1 MEQVEDHRKPDGSF
15 HFKLCYPD
23 LLFHDPCL
31 HWEQTT
37 NPTINDTIQGFRLL
51 RDGGLDPAI
60 DGCSGCSFT
69 GLHRQK
75 SGTSQWGVALVSGD
89 SVNWPSG
96 GSQWWSIGIFDAN
109 GLRDNTLAGPKGQ
122 NFTRRVELWV
132 ERAQESST
140 MTVDEHGNMEH
151 YKEVRMEVAVCHT
164 NTSDDASDSIFTA
177 EVKVC
182 HIVTY
187 I

>member
-1 MEQVEDHRKPDGSF
+1 M
-15 HFKLCYPD
+15 
-23 LLFHDPCL
+23 
-31 HWEQTT
+31 
-37 NPTINDTIQGFRLL
+37 
-51 RDGGLDPAI
+51 
-60 DGCSGCSFT
+60 
-69 GLHRQK
+69 
-75 SGTSQWGVALVSGD
+75 VSGD

-151 YKEVRMEVAVCHT
+151 YKEVRMEVRREFL
-164 NTSDDASDSIFTA
+164 S
-177 EVKVC
+177 
-182 HIVTY
+182 
-187 I
+187 